1 MECVPAEGVLDSCR
15 VVAVTGEKGL
25 DLALTALCYHRKDI
39 QSVLQGPA
47 LGRAVGGGRIHPN
60 CFILLTPSEQSP
72 K

>member
-1 MECVPAEGVLDSCR
+1 MERVPAEGILDSCS

-25 DLALTALCYHRKDI
+25 DLVLTALRYHRKDI

-47 LGRAVGGGRIHPN
+47 LGCAVGGGRIHPN
-60 CFILLTPSEQSP
+60 CFILLSPSEQSP